1 MAIRLHI
8 GLLLVRTLRG
18 CLHFRIKVQGGV
30 RKLLLCVTHN
40 LALQRGDEVLH
51 HVHCEATS
59 HTGARWREAVLS
71 RKPRRCSWFVQRH
84 TETTQHRQATH
95 KAGALNVS
103 NMICV
108 MFSWLA
114 SGFRRSHV
122 EQHNM
127 FLGRHSILI
136 VESVVPELLHA
147 VLLIVL
153 LVLLPTWATRESRI
167 RGLVPQRLDM
177 NMPH

>member
-1 MAIRLHI
+1 M
-8 GLLLVRTLRG
+8 
-18 CLHFRIKVQGGV
+18 
-30 RKLLLCVTHN
+30 
-40 LALQRGDEVLH
+40 
-51 HVHCEATS
+51 
-59 HTGARWREAVLS
+59 
-71 RKPRRCSWFVQRH
+71 
-84 TETTQHRQATH
+84 
-95 KAGALNVS
+95 NVS

-114 SGFRRSHV
+114 SGFRRSDV

-153 LVLLPTWATRESRI
+153 LVLLPTWATRDSRI
-167 RGLVPQRLDM
+167 GGLVPQRLDM